1 MLMRIL
7 YDCCVLCFPC
17 VVDAMSYVW
26 GVAFGKDIGAEKT
39 PRSLSARWVSTVYA
53 FMALILVNTYSA
65 NLMANLLQEDYVLPI
80 KGIKDPK
87 VFSRFVL
94 LIPILMYPA
103 SSFSLAWLFL
113 ACFFFFFH
121 EKPGRL
127 TSDANY
133 FVNAKSHARKD
144 RLLAG

>member
-1 MLMRIL
+1 MRIL

-26 GVAFGKDIGAEKT
+26 GVAFGKDIGAQKT

-94 LIPILMYPA
+94 LILILMYP
-103 SSFSLAWLFL
+103 
-113 ACFFFFFH
+113 FH
-121 EKPGRL
+121 GKPARL

>member
-1 MLMRIL
+1 MRIL

-113 ACFFFFFH
+113 ACFFFFFFL

>member
-1 MLMRIL
+1 MRIL
-7 YDCCVLCFPC
+7 YECCVLCFPC
-17 VVDAMSYVW
+17 VADAMSYVW

-87 VFSRFVL
+87 VFSRFVS

-113 ACFFFFFH
+113 ACFFFH
-121 EKPGRL
+121 GKPGRL

>member
-1 MLMRIL
+1 
-7 YDCCVLCFPC
+7 
-17 VVDAMSYVW
+17 MSYVW

-87 VFSRFVL
+87 VLQSVCFTDTRIYV
-94 LIPILMYPA
+94 PCEQ
-103 SSFSLAWLFL
+103 FL
-113 ACFFFFFH
+113 SCMAFFACFFSW
-121 EKPGRL
+121 K
-127 TSDANY
+127 TSAIN
-133 FVNAKSHARKD
+133 KRREQLRK
-144 RLLAG
+144 R

>member
-1 MLMRIL
+1 MRIL

-113 ACFFFFFH
+113 ACFFFF
-121 EKPGRL
+121 
-127 TSDANY
+127 S
-133 FVNAKSHARKD
+133 RKTRATD
-144 RLLAG
+144 KRRELLRKR

>member
-1 MLMRIL
+1 M
-7 YDCCVLCFPC
+7 
-17 VVDAMSYVW
+17 VDAMSYVW

-94 LIPILMYPA
+94 LIPIFMYPE

-113 ACFFFFFH
+113 ACFFFRG
-121 EKPGRL
+121 KPARL

-133 FVNAKSHARKD
+133 FVNAKSYARKN

>member
-26 GVAFGKDIGAEKT
+26 RVAFGKDIGAEKT

-113 ACFFFFFH
+113 ACFFFSWKTRATDKRR
-121 EKPGRL
+121 EL
-127 TSDANY
+127 L
-133 FVNAKSHARKD
+133 RK
-144 RLLAG
+144 R

>member
-1 MLMRIL
+1 MIDVFFVSLA
-7 YDCCVLCFPC
+7 Y

-94 LIPILMYPA
+94 LIPIFMYPA
-103 SSFSLAWLFL
+103 SSFSLAWLFF
-113 ACFFFFFH
+113 ACFFFFM
-121 EKPGRL
+121 ENQR
-127 TSDANY
+127 D
-133 FVNAKSHARKD
+133 
-144 RLLAG
+144 

>member
-94 LIPILMYPA
+94 LIPIFMYPA

-121 EKPGRL
+121 GKPARL

-133 FVNAKSHARKD
+133 FVNAKSHERKN

>member
-26 GVAFGKDIGAEKT
+26 GVAFGKDIGAQKT

-94 LIPILMYPA
+94 LILILMYP
-103 SSFSLAWLFL
+103 
-113 ACFFFFFH
+113 FH
-121 EKPGRL
+121 GKPARL

>member
-94 LIPILMYPA
+94 LIPIFMYPA

-113 ACFFFFFH
+113 TCFFFH
-121 EKPGRL
+121 GKPARL
-127 TSDANY
+127 TSERTT
-133 FVNAKSHARKD
+133 S
-144 RLLAG
+144 

>member
-1 MLMRIL
+1 
-7 YDCCVLCFPC
+7 
-17 VVDAMSYVW
+17 MSYVW

-94 LIPILMYPA
+94 LIPIFMYPA
-103 SSFSLAWLFL
+103 SSFSLAWLFF
-113 ACFFFFFH
+113 ACFFFH
-121 EKPGRL
+121 GKPARL
-127 TSDANY
+127 TSDAKP
-133 FVNAKSHARKD
+133 FVNAKSHARKNP
-144 RLLAG
+144 LLAG

>member
-7 YDCCVLCFPC
+7 YDCFVLCFPC

-94 LIPILMYPA
+94 LIPIFMYPA
-103 SSFSLAWLFL
+103 SSFSLAWLFF
-113 ACFFFFFH
+113 ACFFFH
-121 EKPGRL
+121 GKPARL
-127 TSDANY
+127 TSDANH
-133 FVNAKSHARKD
+133 FVNAKSHARKNP
-144 RLLAG
+144 LLAG

>member
-1 MLMRIL
+1 MIDVFFVSLA
-7 YDCCVLCFPC
+7 Y

-26 GVAFGKDIGAEKT
+26 GVAFGKDIEAEKT

-94 LIPILMYPA
+94 LIPIFMYPA

-121 EKPGRL
+121 GKPGRL

>member
-1 MLMRIL
+1 
-7 YDCCVLCFPC
+7 
-17 VVDAMSYVW
+17 MSYVW

-94 LIPILMYPA
+94 LIPIFMYHA

-113 ACFFFFFH
+113 RAFFNG
-121 EKPGRL
+121 KPARL
-127 TSDANY
+127 TSDAND
-133 FVNAKSHARKD
+133 FVNAENHARKNP
-144 RLLAG
+144 LLLCDFRA

>member
-1 MLMRIL
+1 MIDVFFISLA
-7 YDCCVLCFPC
+7 C

-94 LIPILMYPA
+94 LIPIFMYPA
-103 SSFSLAWLFL
+103 SSFSLAWLSL
-113 ACFFFFFH
+113 ACFFSW
-121 EKPGRL
+121 K
-127 TSDANY
+127 TSATD
-133 FVNAKSHARKD
+133 KRRELLRK
-144 RLLAG
+144 R

>member
-94 LIPILMYPA
+94 LIPIFMYPA
-103 SSFSLAWLFL
+103 SSFSLAWLFF
-113 ACFFFFFH
+113 ACFFFFM
-121 EKPGRL
+121 E
-127 TSDANY
+127 N
-133 FVNAKSHARKD
+133 
-144 RLLAG
+144 

>member
-113 ACFFFFFH
+113 ACFFFFSWKTRATDKRR
-121 EKPGRL
+121 EL
-127 TSDANY
+127 L
-133 FVNAKSHARKD
+133 RK
-144 RLLAG
+144 R

>member
-1 MLMRIL
+1 MLMRVL

-94 LIPILMYPA
+94 LIPIFMYPA
-103 SSFSLAWLFL
+103 SSFSLAWLFF
-113 ACFFFFFH
+113 ACFFFFH
-121 EKPGRL
+121 GKPARL
-127 TSDANY
+127 TSDANH
-133 FVNAKSHARKD
+133 FVNAKSHARKNP
-144 RLLAG
+144 LLAG

>member
-1 MLMRIL
+1 MRIL
-7 YDCCVLCFPC
+7 YDGCVLCFPC

-94 LIPILMYPA
+94 LIPIFMYPA
-103 SSFSLAWLFL
+103 SSFSLAWLFF
-113 ACFFFFFH
+113 ACFFFM
-121 EKPGRL
+121 ENQR
-127 TSDANY
+127 D
-133 FVNAKSHARKD
+133 
-144 RLLAG
+144 

>member
-1 MLMRIL
+1 MIDVFFVSLA
-7 YDCCVLCFPC
+7 Y

-80 KGIKDPK
+80 KGIKDPE

-94 LIPILMYPA
+94 LIPILIYPA

-113 ACFFFFFH
+113 ACFFFSWKTRATDKRR
-121 EKPGRL
+121 EL
-127 TSDANY
+127 L
-133 FVNAKSHARKD
+133 RK
-144 RLLAG
+144 R

>member
-1 MLMRIL
+1 MIDVFFVSLA
-7 YDCCVLCFPC
+7 C

-94 LIPILMYPA
+94 LIPIFMYPA

-113 ACFFFFFH
+113 ACFFSW
-121 EKPGRL
+121 K
-127 TSDANY
+127 TSATD
-133 FVNAKSHARKD
+133 KRRELLRK
-144 RLLAG
+144 R

>member
-1 MLMRIL
+1 MIDVFFVSLA
-7 YDCCVLCFPC
+7 Y

-94 LIPILMYPA
+94 LIPIFMYPA

-113 ACFFFFFH
+113 ACFFH
-121 EKPGRL
+121 GKPARL

-133 FVNAKSHARKD
+133 FVNAKSHARKN

>member
-1 MLMRIL
+1 MIDVFFVSLA
-7 YDCCVLCFPC
+7 Y

-87 VFSRFVL
+87 VFSRFFL
-94 LIPILMYPA
+94 LIPIFMYPA
-103 SSFSLAWLFL
+103 SSFSLAWLFF
-113 ACFFFFFH
+113 ACFFFFM
-121 EKPGRL
+121 ENQR
-127 TSDANY
+127 D
-133 FVNAKSHARKD
+133 
-144 RLLAG
+144 

>member
-1 MLMRIL
+1 MIDVFFVSLA
-7 YDCCVLCFPC
+7 C

-94 LIPILMYPA
+94 LIPIFMYPA
-103 SSFSLAWLFL
+103 SSFSLACLFL
-113 ACFFFFFH
+113 ACFFSW
-121 EKPGRL
+121 K
-127 TSDANY
+127 TSATD
-133 FVNAKSHARKD
+133 KRRELLRK
-144 RLLAG
+144 R

>member
-1 MLMRIL
+1 MRIL

-113 ACFFFFFH
+113 ACFFFFSWKTRATDKRR
-121 EKPGRL
+121 EL
-127 TSDANY
+127 L
-133 FVNAKSHARKD
+133 RK
-144 RLLAG
+144 R

>member
-1 MLMRIL
+1 MIDVFFVSLA
-7 YDCCVLCFPC
+7 Y

-113 ACFFFFFH
+113 ACFFSW
-121 EKPGRL
+121 K
-127 TSDANY
+127 TSATD
-133 FVNAKSHARKD
+133 KRRELLRK
-144 RLLAG
+144 R

>member
-1 MLMRIL
+1 MIDVFFVSLA
-7 YDCCVLCFPC
+7 Y

-94 LIPILMYPA
+94 LIPIFMYPE

-113 ACFFFFFH
+113 ACFFFM
-121 EKPGRL
+121 ENQR
-127 TSDANY
+127 D
-133 FVNAKSHARKD
+133 
-144 RLLAG
+144 

>member
-1 MLMRIL
+1 MIDVFFVSLA
-7 YDCCVLCFPC
+7 Y

-53 FMALILVNTYSA
+53 FMSLILVNTYSA

-113 ACFFFFFH
+113 ACFFFFFFH

>member
-113 ACFFFFFH
+113 ACFFFFH
-121 EKPGRL
+121 GKPGRL

>member
-1 MLMRIL
+1 MIDVFFVSLA
-7 YDCCVLCFPC
+7 Y

-94 LIPILMYPA
+94 LIPIFMYPA

-113 ACFFFFFH
+113 ACFFSW
-121 EKPGRL
+121 K
-127 TSDANY
+127 TSATD
-133 FVNAKSHARKD
+133 KRRELLRK
-144 RLLAG
+144 R

>member
-87 VFSRFVL
+87 VFQAVCFTDTHIYVPCEQFRSCMAFFCVL
-94 LIPILMYPA
+94 
-103 SSFSLAWLFL
+103 
-113 ACFFFFFH
+113 FFI
-121 EKPGRL
+121 ENQR
-127 TSDANY
+127 D
-133 FVNAKSHARKD
+133 
-144 RLLAG
+144 

>member
-1 MLMRIL
+1 MIDVFFVSLA
-7 YDCCVLCFPC
+7 C

-94 LIPILMYPA
+94 LIPIFMYPV
-103 SSFSLAWLFL
+103 SSFSLAWLFF
-113 ACFFFFFH
+113 ACFFFH
-121 EKPGRL
+121 GKPARL
-127 TSDANY
+127 TSDAKH
-133 FVNAKSHARKD
+133 FVNAKSHARKNP
-144 RLLAG
+144 LLAG